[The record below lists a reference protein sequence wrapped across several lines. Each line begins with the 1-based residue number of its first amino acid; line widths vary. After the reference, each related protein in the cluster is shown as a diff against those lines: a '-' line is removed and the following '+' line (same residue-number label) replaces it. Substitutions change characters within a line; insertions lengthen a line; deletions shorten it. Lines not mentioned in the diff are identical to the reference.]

1 MTARDFLVEL
11 GTEELPPKALN
22 NLSNAFTKGITDALT
37 KANIS
42 FGEVSSFAAPRRL
55 AVKISALSSEQPDT
69 AVEKRGPS
77 CKAPQQAI
85 DGFARSCG
93 ISASELEVLETNKG
107 DYFVFRATE
116 KGSDTISLLPSFI
129 QDSINALP
137 IPKRMRWGASRI
149 EFVRPSKWLVILF
162 GDEVVPAEILGVT
175 SGRKTRGHRF
185 HYNQEIELMAASE
198 YEEKLLSPGYVITDF
213 AKRRAKIEAQI
224 IKAGS
229 DIGGTAEIDPELLDE
244 VTALNEWPVAL
255 TGRFEERFL
264 DVPPEALILSMKE
277 NQKYFHA
284 VDSEGSL
291 MPYFITVANIES
303 KDPQQVIAGNEKVIR
318 PRLADAAFFFETDKK
333 TTLESRVEK
342 LSSVVFQ
349 NQLGTVLDKAKRIS
363 ELAGY
368 IAELLNTDVD
378 NAKRAGYLSKGDLLS
393 DMVFEFTD
401 LQGLMGYHYALN
413 DGEANEVATAINEQY
428 LPKFAGDELPA
439 SNAGIAVALADR
451 LDTLTGLFGI
461 KQPPTGSKD
470 PFALRR
476 ASLGILRI
484 IIERELN
491 LDLTDVVAKAVSLH
505 KDLPAA
511 DTATKQVTDF
521 MLERLRAWYED
532 KGVSIDSYLAV
543 VAVRPTQPLDFDK
556 RVNAVNNFKALPQ
569 AASLA
574 AANKRVSNILAKNKT
589 SESASV
595 EAPLLNQ
602 AEEVAL
608 NNSVDALQSRIQ
620 PLFEAGDYTKAL
632 AELATLQ
639 TDVDAFFDA
648 VMVMDEDIKVRNNR
662 IAILAKLRALFL
674 RTADISLLNS

>member
-11 GTEELPPKALN
+11 GTEELPPKALK
-22 NLSNAFTKGITDALT
+22 NLSAAFTKGITDALT

-42 FGEVSSFAAPRRL
+42 FGEVSAFAAPRRL
-55 AVKISALSSEQPDT
+55 AVKISALSSQQPDT

-93 ISASELEVLETNKG
+93 IEASELEVLETNKG

-116 KGSDTISLLPSFI
+116 KGSDTISLLPSFV

-149 EFVRPSKWLVILF
+149 EFVRPSKWLVMLF
-162 GDEVVPAEILGVT
+162 GDEIVPAEILGVT

-213 AKRRAKIEAQI
+213 TKRRDKIEAQI

-303 KDPQQVIAGNEKVIR
+303 KDPQKVIEGNEKVIR

-378 NAKRAGYLSKGDLLS
+378 NAKRAGYLAKGDLLS

-505 KDLPAA
+505 NDLPAA

-556 RVNAVNNFKALPQ
+556 RVNAVNSFKALPQ

-574 AANKRVSNILAKNKT
+574 AANKRVSNILAKNET

-595 EAPLLNQ
+595 DTSLLNQ
-602 AEEVAL
+602 AEEIAL
-608 NNSVDALQSRIQ
+608 NNSVDSLQGRIQ

-648 VMVMDEDIKVRNNR
+648 VMVMDENIKVRNNR